1 MNVEKR
7 ILELIELLAE
17 YLQKT
22 DRLLDRMDKHDIL
35 FEKQFARM
43 DLAYQV
49 IVTHSERIEILQ
61 DQTKDIQLQT
71 KDLKQQTKDIQQQ
84 TKDFQLQMKDLH
96 PQTNDLQHQ
105 TKELYQQ
112 TKELQL
118 QTKEI
123 YKEIKVLQLET
134 KEIQQR
140 NDSTFK
146 EILSISKRV
155 QTIEGEQ

>member
-22 DRLLDRMDKHDIL
+22 DRLLDRMDKHDVL

-61 DQTKDIQLQT
+61 EETKDLQRQT
-71 KDLKQQTKDIQQQ
+71 KDLQQQ
-84 TKDFQLQMKDLH
+84 TKEQTKDLQLQI
-96 PQTNDLQHQ
+96 
-105 TKELYQQ
+105 KELYQQ
-112 TKELQL
+112 TKE
-118 QTKEI
+118 
-123 YKEIKVLQLET
+123 LQLET

-155 QTIEGEQ
+155 QTLEGDQ

>member
-61 DQTKDIQLQT
+61 EETKDLQRQT
-71 KDLKQQTKDIQQQ
+71 KDLQQQ
-84 TKDFQLQMKDLH
+84 TK
-96 PQTNDLQHQ
+96 
-105 TKELYQQ
+105 E
-112 TKELQL
+112 
-118 QTKEI
+118 
-123 YKEIKVLQLET
+123 LQLET

-155 QTIEGEQ
+155 QTLEGDQ

>member
-1 MNVEKR
+1 MNIEKR

-49 IVTHSERIEILQ
+49 IVTHSERIENLQ
-61 DQTKDIQLQT
+61 DQAKDLQLQT
-71 KDLKQQTKDIQQQ
+71 KDLQLQTKDLQQ
-84 TKDFQLQMKDLH
+84 
-96 PQTNDLQHQ
+96 Q

-118 QTKEI
+118 Q
-123 YKEIKVLQLET
+123 T

>member
-1 MNVEKR
+1 MNIEKR

-49 IVTHSERIEILQ
+49 IVTHSERIENLQ
-61 DQTKDIQLQT
+61 DQAKDLQLQT
-71 KDLKQQTKDIQQQ
+71 KDLQQ
-84 TKDFQLQMKDLH
+84 
-96 PQTNDLQHQ
+96 Q

-118 QTKEI
+118 Q
-123 YKEIKVLQLET
+123 T